1 MNTRHTIAV
10 VKQLNVR
17 QNFTGCVAEAV
28 GAAVVEVETV
38 GAADE
43 GGDAGGDGASG
54 AGGAVGGS
62 LVGVEDR
69 TPME

>member
-1 MNTRHTIAV
+1 M
-10 VKQLNVR
+10 
-17 QNFTGCVAEAV
+17 
-28 GAAVVEVETV
+28 EVETV

-62 LVGVEDR
+62 LFGVAVLVSVRERNSLEPLNLRLSRDADKI
-69 TPME
+69 